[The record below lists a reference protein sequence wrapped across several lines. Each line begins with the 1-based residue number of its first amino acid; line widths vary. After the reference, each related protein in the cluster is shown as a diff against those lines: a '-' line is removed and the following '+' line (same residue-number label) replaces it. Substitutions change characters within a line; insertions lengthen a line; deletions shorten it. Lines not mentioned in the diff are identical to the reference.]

1 MPRTYL
7 TDRLFLPEMN
17 LRKTVAFLCI
27 GLMAKEFTEFELKH
41 FMETMDL
48 VMDQRSK
55 EYLHKMFVALKATAL
70 ENMLTVRIPHNT
82 VVKQNS
88 FQRAENLNLHSLKNP
103 NQVDQGVL
111 DFSRRVQIHER
122 EKENHSTLYSNLI
135 NTFDNLYEE

>member
-1 MPRTYL
+1 
-7 TDRLFLPEMN
+7 
-17 LRKTVAFLCI
+17 
-27 GLMAKEFTEFELKH
+27 MAKEFTEFELKH